1 MNRINRETQVMR
13 KYVTLAV
20 LMVAGLFF
28 GAAGAEAQSAMLNL
42 PDISQ
47 AARVAQRIGIT
58 DITIDYNRPLVRGR
72 KIFGGLQPYGK
83 VWRAGAN
90 INTIIAFSDPVAIE
104 GQPLPKGA
112 YGLHMIPGETSWI
125 IIFSRNSSSWGSFT
139 YDPAEDALRVTV
151 KPQTIENHEALS
163 YDFDDPQPNA
173 AAITMRW
180 EKVAVSF
187 KVEVDTSEIVEQS
200 LRKQLRGR
208 VQFEWQPWEEAANY
222 LLDNKL
228 SAEEAA
234 KDADRSL
241 EIEDRFENEMTRARA
256 LSALGRKE
264 EALAAQEKAVAIGSQ
279 PQIHD
284 FGRGLQRQGRQDE
297 ALGLFRDNIKKD
309 PNSWVAHNEAARIA
323 VAKGDYDTAIRE
335 MKLAVT
341 AATGTLKTQ
350 NADLVTLLENRVD
363 INK

>member
-1 MNRINRETQVMR
+1 
-13 KYVTLAV
+13 
-20 LMVAGLFF
+20 MVAGFF
-28 GAAGAEAQSAMLNL
+28 LGAAGAEAQSAMLNL
-42 PDISQ
+42 PDTSQ
-47 AARVAQRIGIT
+47 AAHVAQRIGIT
-58 DITIDYNRPLVRGR
+58 DISIDYHRPLVRGR
-72 KIFGGLQPYGK
+72 KILGGLQPYGK

-90 INTIIAFSDPVAIE
+90 TNTVISFSDPASIE
-104 GQPLPKGA
+104 GQALPKGV

-163 YDFDDPQPNA
+163 YDFDDPEPNA
-173 AAITMRW
+173 DVITLRW

-187 KVEVDTSEIVEQS
+187 KVEVNTPKIVEQS

-208 VQFEWQPWEEAANY
+208 VQFEWQPWQEAANY

-234 KDADRSL
+234 KDADRSI
-241 EIEDRFENEMTRARA
+241 ENEDRFENEMTRARA
-256 LSALGRKE
+256 LSVLGRKD
-264 EALAAQEKAVAIGSQ
+264 EARTAQEKAIAMGTQ

-297 ALGLFRDNIKKD
+297 ALELFRNNIKKD

-323 VAKGDYDTAIRE
+323 VAKSDYDSAIRE

-341 AATGTLKTQ
+341 AATGTVKTQ
-350 NADLVTLLENRVD
+350 NADLVTLLENKVD